1 MRWEEQHRKDL
12 IQTEESKSSKSLW
25 QDETCDICHGSGVIG
40 TETCDSCNGKGI
52 I

>member
-1 MRWEEQHRKDL
+1 MHLEEQIKLDHYQMVKL
-12 IQTEESKSSKSLW
+12 KSNKSLW